1 MAAAHR
7 TVHGRWLG
15 GMKAVVH
22 AGEFPVHADEPPAAG
37 GTGTAPQPTDLLLA
51 AIASCFTLALAW
63 SAQRRDVELAE
74 LEVDVTG
81 RYDGPMFAA
90 FRIVVR
96 AGSPRGVELTRLIE
110 EAQRVCYVT
119 RTLRSPPEIEFVTE

>member
-1 MAAAHR
+1 VAVADR
-7 TVHGRWLG
+7 TAHGRWLG
-15 GMKAVVH
+15 GLKAAVRT
-22 AGEFPVHADEPPAAG
+22 GEFTISADEPPSAG

-51 AIASCFTLALAW
+51 AIASCFTLAIAW
-63 SAQRRDVELAE
+63 SAQRRDVELAG

-81 RYDGPMFAA
+81 RYDGPKFTA

-96 AGSPRGVELTRLIE
+96 AETPRGAELSRLVTD
-110 EAQRVCYVT
+110 AQRVCYVT